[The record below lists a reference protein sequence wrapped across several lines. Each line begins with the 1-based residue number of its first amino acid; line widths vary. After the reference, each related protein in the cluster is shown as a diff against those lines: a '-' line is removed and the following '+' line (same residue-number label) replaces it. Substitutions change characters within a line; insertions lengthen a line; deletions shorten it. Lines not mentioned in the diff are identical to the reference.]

1 MIKQTRF
8 FSILFRRETL
18 SDIRFWIL
26 LFCLI
31 RLYGITNPPLET
43 AHNWRQTTVTMVAR
57 NFLETDNNILYPR
70 IDIAGEK
77 TGITG
82 MEFPLLNYLIYLIS
96 LVFGYA
102 HWYGRLINLVVSG
115 FGTYFFFLLLRRIF
129 DHRIAFFSALILLS
143 SIWFA
148 YSRKI
153 MPDTFSVS
161 LVIAGLYY
169 ASRYLLDRPDLRYL
183 VMFSVFSALGVLS
196 KLPAAILLPGLAFFL
211 YNRQVPIRQRVKL
224 STAALLAILPSV
236 WWYGIHVPF
245 LVEKYGFWHFF
256 MGKDVI
262 TGIRE
267 IFMEWPETL
276 RQFYENA
283 LKFSGFLVFLLGL
296 FFGVKRK
303 QFLLLSIFLLIFLTF
318 LLVIFKAGHT
328 FPHHS
333 YYIIPFVP
341 VMALVAGFGVSCIPD
356 KRFALAFVFIIAL
369 EGILNQQHDFRLKP
383 AQKAMLNIE
392 KDLDSFS
399 GRNDLIL
406 INSDEVPTPV
416 YFAHRK
422 GWVAS
427 NDLILKEVYLDSLQ
441 QHGLK
446 YIIIL
451 KKVFGSSISLP
462 MKKVLENENYIIYSV
477 HTEL

>member
-1 MIKQTRF
+1 
-8 FSILFRRETL
+8 
-18 SDIRFWIL
+18 
-26 LFCLI
+26 
-31 RLYGITNPPLET
+31 
-43 AHNWRQTTVTMVAR
+43 
-57 NFLETDNNILYPR
+57 
-70 IDIAGEK
+70 
-77 TGITG
+77 
-82 MEFPLLNYLIYLIS
+82 
-96 LVFGYA
+96 
-102 HWYGRLINLVVSG
+102 
-115 FGTYFFFLLLRRIF
+115 
-129 DHRIAFFSALILLS
+129 
-143 SIWFA
+143 
-148 YSRKI
+148 
-153 MPDTFSVS
+153 
-161 LVIAGLYY
+161 
-169 ASRYLLDRPDLRYL
+169 
-183 VMFSVFSALGVLS
+183 
-196 KLPAAILLPGLAFFL
+196 
-211 YNRQVPIRQRVKL
+211 
-224 STAALLAILPSV
+224 
-236 WWYGIHVPF
+236 
-245 LVEKYGFWHFF
+245 
-256 MGKDVI
+256 
-262 TGIRE
+262 
-267 IFMEWPETL
+267 
-276 RQFYENA
+276 
-283 LKFSGFLVFLLGL
+283 
-296 FFGVKRK
+296 
-303 QFLLLSIFLLIFLTF
+303 
-318 LLVIFKAGHT
+318 VIFKAGHT

-356 KRFALAFVFIIAL
+356 KRFALAFVLIIAL

>member
-1 MIKQTRF
+1 VRLIKLVF
-8 FSILFRRETL
+8 

-82 MEFPLLNYLIYLIS
+82 MEFPLLNYLIYLVS
-96 LVFGYA
+96 LVFGYT
-102 HWYGRLINLVVSG
+102 HWYGRLINLIVSG
-115 FGTYFFFLLLRRIF
+115 FGIYFFFLLIKRFF
-129 DHRIAFFSALILLS
+129 DQRIAFNSAIILLS

-169 ASRYLLDRPDLRYL
+169 ASRYLLDRQDLRYL
-183 VMFSVFSALGVLS
+183 LLFFIFSALGVLS
-196 KLPAAILLPGLAFFL
+196 KLPAAILLPGLVFFL
-211 YNRQVPIRQRVKL
+211 FNRQVSIRQRVIL

-245 LVEKYGFWHFF
+245 LVEKYEFWHFF

-262 TGIRE
+262 TGMRE
-267 IFMEWPETL
+267 IYMEWPETL

-283 LKFSGFLVFLLGL
+283 LKFSGFLLFLFGLFSAFRRKHYPLLGL
-296 FFGVKRK
+296 F
-303 QFLLLSIFLLIFLTF
+303 LLLFLTF

-356 KRFALAFVFIIAL
+356 KRIALAVLIIIAL

-383 AQKAMLNIE
+383 AQKAMLDLE
-392 KDLDSFS
+392 KDMDNFS

-406 INSDEVPTPV
+406 INFGVFPTQV
-416 YFAHRK
+416 NFASCHSQ
-422 GWVAS
+422 VDD
-427 NDLILKEVYLDSLQ
+427 N
-441 QHGLK
+441 
-446 YIIIL
+446 III
-451 KKVFGSSISLP
+451 F
-462 MKKVLENENYIIYSV
+462 
-477 HTEL
+477 